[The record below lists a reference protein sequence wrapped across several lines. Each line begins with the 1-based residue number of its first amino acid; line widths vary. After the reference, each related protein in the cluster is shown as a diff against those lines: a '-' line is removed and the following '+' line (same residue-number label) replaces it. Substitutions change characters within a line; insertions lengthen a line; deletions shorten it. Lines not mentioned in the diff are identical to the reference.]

1 MEDKLLAL
9 VDRLGKDIDG
19 MPWLDKSLPPAQ
31 LKHSV
36 EFFVRAWQNDAKKII
51 DEETD
56 EYIKR
61 TYDASGKM
69 TSEETRSK
77 ITKGEEDAKKEND

>member
-1 MEDKLLAL
+1 MEQKLQDL

-36 EFFVRAWQNDAKKII
+36 EFFIRAFQNDAKLII
-51 DEETD
+51 KEKEDGNKKT
-56 EYIKR
+56 
-61 TYDASGKM
+61 
-69 TSEETRSK
+69 
-77 ITKGEEDAKKEND
+77 TK